1 MLLPFFE
8 PSYPI
13 LNRDR
18 IEEMMCASKRKIGAS
33 TDRELAERVSA
44 RKKQQARE
52 EKKVHNEVIKSP
64 MPPLKTFPPFLCLLE
79 EVWKWKLPIC
89 FRIPKVFPISVKAIP
104 SQSLKKFCRQISCE
118 AK

>member
-1 MLLPFFE
+1 MIERQMQKEMLPPFFE

-79 EVWKWKLPIC
+79 EVWKWMLPIC
-89 FRIPKVFPISVKAIP
+89 FRIPKVFPISIKAIR
-104 SQSLKKFCRQISCE
+104 SQS
-118 AK
+118 